1 MEFKKYATT
10 AVSLKYLKY
19 FWRSLKMPLRNAKYE
34 VELKLKWTKYW
45 VLSAV
50 GADNVNSNDGDND
63 ITFNIKDTKFMSLW

>member
-34 VELKLKWTKYW
+34 VELKLK
-45 VLSAV
+45 
-50 GADNVNSNDGDND
+50 
-63 ITFNIKDTKFMSLW
+63 